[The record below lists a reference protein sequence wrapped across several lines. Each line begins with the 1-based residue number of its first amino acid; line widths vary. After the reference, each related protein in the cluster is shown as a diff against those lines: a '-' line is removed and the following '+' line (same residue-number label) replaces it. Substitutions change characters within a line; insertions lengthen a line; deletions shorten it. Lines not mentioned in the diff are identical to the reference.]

1 MSTIDQLADDRD
13 MLKSKLRQANAKLR
27 QAKDQLGAI
36 KTRRLELMHSLYRAD
51 AANVR
56 ARAMLCDA
64 AGIPHDAD
72 ILEWIAGAKARIARL
87 EESLT
92 SILEYWNRDNNDRAM
107 EDACWHAIH
116 TASEALDAEETKP

>member
-1 MSTIDQLADDRD
+1 MSPIDQLADDRD

-36 KTRRLELMHSLYRAD
+36 KTRRLELMHALYRAD

-72 ILEWIAGAKARIARL
+72 ILEWIAGAKARIASL
-87 EESLT
+87 EEAGDELRVVCESVV
-92 SILEYWNRDNNDRAM
+92 SPSDVAKYVKRW
-107 EDACWHAIH
+107 
-116 TASEALDAEETKP
+116 TAAKETKP